1 MTTRLLSS
9 ATLGVFGTLTAFGV
23 QAEPVFNRIA
33 SFPVPL
39 NLPNGMDQDTETSA
53 EIIQATEDGMT
64 LVYTD
69 SPLGAIG
76 IIDITD
82 PASPVAGGVVSLG
95 GEPTSIAV
103 ADGNGFV
110 GVNTSESYTEP
121 SGRLAI
127 IDIAAKTSEN
137 SCDLGGQ
144 PDSVAIDDEG
154 LMLAIAI
161 ENERDEDLNDGML
174 PQLPAGYVMIIPVND
189 GVPDCGSS
197 RKVEP
202 DRSSRGRCR

>member
-1 MTTRLLSS
+1 MHSALSARS
-9 ATLGVFGTLTAFGV
+9 G
-23 QAEPVFNRIA
+23 
-33 SFPVPL
+33 
-39 NLPNGMDQDTETSA
+39 
-53 EIIQATEDGMT
+53 
-64 LVYTD
+64 
-69 SPLGAIG
+69 
-76 IIDITD
+76 
-82 PASPVAGGVVSLG
+82 
-95 GEPTSIAV
+95 
-103 ADGNGFV
+103 
-110 GVNTSESYTEP
+110 YTEP
-121 SGRLAI
+121 SGHLAI

-197 RKVEP
+197 RKVDLIGLAEVGADDPEP
-202 DRSSRGRCR
+202 EFVDFNGAG